1 MQAMGLDAPDD
12 DEEEEEEFVPPAHW
26 KVADLS

>member
-1 MQAMGLDAPDD
+1 MGLDAPDED
-12 DEEEEEEFVPPAHW
+12 DDGEEEEFVPPAHW